1 MAKSASP
8 SPTPSASNMQT
19 ESSPPANGPP
29 QPNYTHVSAETLSL
43 RTSNRRE
50 RNRIASQK
58 CRARKSARL
67 TYLEG
72 RVAEL
77 EDEVRVLRTALGSA
91 ASTIPTTIG
100 QAPPTPS
107 LSPQSSQSSVTS
119 SIRSLSSVQSSSLAS
134 ITSTSSMD
142 TIPDDEEEDENL
154 VVKLKRENETLKA
167 CMTKFEREWNAAL
180 ATLGLNVPS
189 SANGKQP
196 VAASPDPAPT
206 SNGNDTAAA
215 NGAAENSAQ
224 PSHSLATLI
233 AAASHLTPQ

>member
-19 ESSPPANGPP
+19 DASPPSSGAP

-43 RTSNRRE
+43 RTTNRRE

-77 EDEVRVLRTALGSA
+77 EDEVRVLRTTLGTA
-91 ASTIPTTIG
+91 ASTIPTTLG
-100 QAPPTPS
+100 QAPQTPA
-107 LSPQSSQSSVTS
+107 LSPQSSLSSVAS
-119 SIRSLSSVQSSSLAS
+119 STRSLSSIQSSSLAS
-134 ITSTSSMD
+134 ITSTSSLD
-142 TIPDDEEEDENL
+142 TLPDEDVEDEST
-154 VVKLKRENETLKA
+154 VAKLKQENETLKA
-167 CMTKFEREWNAAL
+167 CMTQFEREWNAAL
-180 ATLGLNVPS
+180 ASLGVNVPPP
-189 SANGKQP
+189 NGKQN
-196 VAASPDPAPT
+196 ASDST
-206 SNGNDTAAA
+206 SAA
-215 NGAAENSAQ
+215 NGVTANGSPEPPSQ
-224 PSHSLATLI
+224 PLHSLATLI